1 MSYINPFRI
10 FSQSKKAFTSNT
22 SKNSKTFGFGNF
34 ETVQSLIASNNYNK
48 CDISFPIFYHIPK
61 VEDEMN
67 YKRICHSINTLPMYQ
82 PFSIDE
88 LHFLYEMSESNE
100 EFKKENFPA
109 WNARIVIGKEKVYK
123 KYEYIS
129 NDLVDKTDFAIYD
142 SWRKI
147 KDINDNTFKEMNEKI
162 KKKANSPLNQ
172 IFNFTSIPNSNKS
185 PFMTPSSN
193 SINNIMNT
201 QNPNNPFIMS
211 NTQQNQISFNPPN
224 TAPKPQMSFNPFTM
238 NNTQIFNSNSQ
249 NIQPNPFLTP
259 SKSTVQSINPYSGYF
274 SDPKIADILTTQKKI
289 EHSNYD
295 KMLNDAYQTF
305 SGKNE
310 DLVDDENKKQKMKS
324 LTNRLNT
331 IHITDNK
338 YFNTDNYSNSKLIYK
353 KRKIGSTVMKKKPK
367 PLLPVNHSSLNESQS
382 QSNVEIVKYTL
393 ICKNDNKDICTIK
406 SNSPYVKIK
415 EIKEKIISS
424 IAEQYKERQLE
435 EKEIIIE
442 INRNVI
448 NEDKINLEE
457 MFPNQITNG
466 FLSQNNIYN
475 VFFTVIPE
483 KKEEKIKKEDEKRK
497 LLDDD
502 YFPIMNIYK
511 IVYPSEEAIMKMSKE
526 ELQHVKNLEIES
538 DQCSIVFEDTIDIT
552 YVNFDLIKV
561 DTNSLNITIQN
572 NEHISK
578 ILTHAIVIFKNFIVD
593 ALTEEA
599 YITQV
604 TERCLSNLKTERY
617 TYNRKDKELVCAVD
631 LNNFIYS

>member
-10 FSQSKKAFTSNT
+10 LTPQSKKAFNSDT
-22 SKNSKTFGFGNF
+22 SKNRSIFGFGNF
-34 ETVQSLIASNNYNK
+34 EAVQSLIASNNYNK

-82 PFSIDE
+82 PFSSDE
-88 LHFLYEMSESNE
+88 LHFLYEMSESFQ

-129 NDLVDKTDFAIYD
+129 NDLVDKIDFTLYD
-142 SWRKI
+142 SWMKT
-147 KDINDNTFKEMNEKI
+147 KDINDTTFKEMNEKI
-162 KKKANSPLNQ
+162 KKKANNPIYQQNWG
-172 IFNFTSIPNSNKS
+172 FTPIPNSNKS

-201 QNPNNPFIMS
+201 HNPNNPFIMS
-211 NTQQNQISFNPPN
+211 NQISFNPPK
-224 TAPKPQMSFNPFTM
+224 TAPKPQMSFNPFTI

-249 NIQPNPFLTP
+249 NNQTNPFLTP
-259 SKSTVQSINPYSGYF
+259 SKSTVNSINPYSGYF
-274 SDPKIADILTTQKKI
+274 SNPKIADILTTQKKI
-289 EHSNYD
+289 EHSDYD
-295 KMLNDAYQTF
+295 KMLNEAYQTF

-310 DLVDDENKKQKMKS
+310 ELVDDEEVKKKKMKS
-324 LTNRLNT
+324 LTNRLST
-331 IHITDNK
+331 LHITDNK
-338 YFNTDNYSNSKLIYK
+338 YFTTDNYSNSKLIYK

-367 PLLPVNHSSLNESQS
+367 PLLPLNISLNDSQS

-393 ICKNDNKDICTIK
+393 ICKSQDNDNKDICTIK
-406 SNSPYVKIK
+406 SNSPYIKIK

-457 MFPNQITNG
+457 IFPNQITNG

-475 VFFTVIPE
+475 VFFTVATA
-483 KKEEKIKKEDEKRK
+483 KKEEPIKKEDSKRK
-497 LLDDD
+497 LLVDD
-502 YFPIMNIYK
+502 YFPIMNTYK
-511 IVYPSEEAIMKMSKE
+511 MIYPSHESIMKMSKE

-538 DQCSIVFEDTIDIT
+538 EQCSIVFEDTIDIT

-561 DTNSLNITIQN
+561 DTNSLTVSIEN

-578 ILTHAIVIFKNFIVD
+578 ILTHAIIIFKNFIVD
-593 ALTEEA
+593 ALSEDA

-631 LNNFIYS
+631 LKNYI